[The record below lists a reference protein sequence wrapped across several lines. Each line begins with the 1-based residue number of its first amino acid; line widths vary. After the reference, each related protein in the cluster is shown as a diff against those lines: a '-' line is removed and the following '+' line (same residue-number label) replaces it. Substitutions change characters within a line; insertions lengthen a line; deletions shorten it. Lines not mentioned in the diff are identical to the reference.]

1 MLCEPICDLEPETGL
16 GRAAFPRYFHNAT
29 SGECEPFIWGGAGG
43 NPNNF
48 VTRAGCQRTCTPEI
62 CDLEPATGNGRA
74 AIPQFFHNAT
84 SGECEEFIWGG
95 AEMGSNA
102 NRFEFRATCELVC
115 DPLSSRECELTG
127 GETVPSGWAGPDTGL
142 NYCNTCS
149 CAGGMLACT
158 LLVCPN

>member
-1 MLCEPICDLEPETGL
+1 MRGAHVYAAGVVATSAELYKGESCSVLVVDASVPEGYQCVCNDGLLGCTKMLCEPICDLEPETGL
-16 GRAAFPRYFHNAT
+16 GRAAFPR
-29 SGECEPFIWGGAGG
+29 
-43 NPNNF
+43 
-48 VTRAGCQRTCTPEI
+48 
-62 CDLEPATGNGRA
+62 
-74 AIPQFFHNAT
+74 FFHNAT

-115 DPLSSRECELTG
+115 DPLSARECELTG

-142 NYCNTCS
+142 NYCNSCS
-149 CAGGMLACT
+149 CSGGLLACT